1 MRLNGKVFLI
11 TGATGALGSAVVR
24 RFADTEAKLA
34 LTSRSLEALET
45 LRDKLDLSEARAIC
59 VAGDVTQPEGA
70 DAVVEAA
77 VAHFGALHGLVNTVG
92 AWFGGAPVH
101 EISTVAWHKALDVN
115 LNAAFLLSRAA
126 LPPMQEAGWGRM
138 LHVSSRTAVS
148 PRAEQASYSVSKMGL
163 IALTEVIAAE
173 VEGSG
178 ITANVLLLS
187 ILDTLANR
195 KMMPDANTDAWVLP
209 QDVAEMMHFL
219 CTDAAASI
227 NGARIPIY
235 GAV

>member
-1 MRLNGKVFLI
+1 MDFNGKVMLI
-11 TGATGALGSAVVR
+11 TGATGALGSAVAR
-24 RFADTEAKLA
+24 RFADTEARLV
-34 LTSRSLEALET
+34 LSSRSLEELET
-45 LRDKLDLSEARAIC
+45 LRDKLELSEERAFC
-59 VAGDVTQPEGA
+59 VAGDVTQSEGA

-77 VAHFGALHGLVNTVG
+77 VAHFGALHGLINTVG
-92 AWFGGAPVH
+92 SWFGGAPVH
-101 EISTVAWHKALDVN
+101 EISVVAWREALDIN
-115 LNAAFLLSRAA
+115 LNSAFMLSRAA
-126 LPPMQEAGWGRM
+126 LPPMLEAGWGRV

-148 PRAEQASYSVSKMGL
+148 PRAEQVGYSVSKMGL

-178 ITANVLLLS
+178 ITSNVIMLT

-195 KMMPDANTDAWVLP
+195 KMMPDADTEDWVLP